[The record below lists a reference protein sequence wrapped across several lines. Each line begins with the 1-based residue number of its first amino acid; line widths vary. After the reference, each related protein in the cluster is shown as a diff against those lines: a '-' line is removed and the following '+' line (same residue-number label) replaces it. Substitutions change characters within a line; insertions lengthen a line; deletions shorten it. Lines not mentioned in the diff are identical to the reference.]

1 MCFLFYSVFQIGGY
15 ESDFL
20 AELVLSY
27 RFDKSKDI
35 LNLTIYHGIYRDDGL
50 LMFKGKKSVKEIK
63 YWLEEFQK
71 TVNMAEGNQYLQFTE
86 EIWKTD
92 VNPPLPVK

>member
-1 MCFLFYSVFQIGGY
+1 
-15 ESDFL
+15 
-20 AELVLSY
+20 
-27 RFDKSKDI
+27 
-35 LNLTIYHGIYRDDGL
+35 
-50 LMFKGKKSVKEIK
+50 MFKGKKSVKEIK